1 MGNLTEVANMG
12 KSATMLILIL
22 LAQPVLIVRAEAA
35 PSARVDV
42 RIIAVLESGGDP
54 LAYNAHEQAY
64 GAFQIRQCVIMDYN
78 TAGPGRSRPLIL
90 TDMYDDFLSEVVA
103 DWYVNEAIPKYLTY
117 YRVQDTVDN
126 RLIAYN
132 MGVTAL
138 ASGRKI
144 PALTRAYVR
153 MYHEIIK
160 RGE

>member
-1 MGNLTEVANMG
+1 MGNRKIIKMG

-22 LAQPVLIVRAEAA
+22 LAQPVLIMRAEAA

-42 RIIAVLESGGDP
+42 RIIAVLESGGNP
-54 LAYNAHEQAY
+54 LAYNPIEQAY
-64 GAFQIRQCVIMDYN
+64 GMHQIRAAALIDYN
-78 TAGPGRSRPLIL
+78 TAGPGRSRPLRL

-117 YRVQDTVDN
+117 YRVQDTIDN

-144 PALTRAYVR
+144 PALTRAYIE
-153 MYHEIIK
+153 MYHEILK
-160 RGE
+160 GGE

>member
-1 MGNLTEVANMG
+1 MG

-42 RIIAVLESGGDP
+42 RAIAVLESGGNP

-64 GAFQIRQCVIMDYN
+64 GAFQIRQCVITDYN
-78 TAGPGRSRPLIL
+78 TAGPGRTHPLVL
-90 TDMYDDFLSEVVA
+90 SDMYDPFISEVTA
-103 DWYVNEAIPKYLTY
+103 DWYIYTAIPKYLQY
-117 YRVQDTVDN
+117 YNIKDTVDN

-132 MGVTAL
+132 AGIGTL

-153 MYHEIIK
+153 LYKELA
-160 RGE
+160 R